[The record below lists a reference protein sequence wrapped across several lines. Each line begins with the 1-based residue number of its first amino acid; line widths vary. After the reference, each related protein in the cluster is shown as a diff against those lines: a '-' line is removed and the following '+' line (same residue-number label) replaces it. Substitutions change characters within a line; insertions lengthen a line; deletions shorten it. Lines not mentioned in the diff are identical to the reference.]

1 MSNIDF
7 SQINTGDYLVM
18 NDVRE
23 RGSYETV
30 RALSANGGNSVVI
43 DRLHYTAI
51 SNYPTRAVLIN
62 DTATGGYVVAETATS
77 NTRANGAGFVWNE
90 RMNVVALFP
99 SDEERNAKNHTWAL
113 NQFKKLSETQFFVAP
128 EKLTRVQR
136 LTVLKRLRDSRQE
149 ELDTL
154 EREYSLLTEIAD
166 SYIQAEQSKQAAF
179 TSDTALGEFVMLK
192 APAQYQEEIDHLNV
206 GFFIG
211 EGVEFTLTNDK
222 STRRT
227 GIITG
232 DEGGNLTLTDAGG
245 NKAGAFT
252 TVVRE
257 YECPICEGYESEN
270 IFHDAD
276 ECDGI
281 SHRIEIEYVNGNGD
295 VEGTVEAFSVIPSGA
310 VNKVQEWVEFVEWQ
324 ENVFNTFRLGFPIGE
339 QAFKFKLQN
348 GADEAIYRWLN
359 KPWKVP
365 RTVTALCEV
374 AKNALQREYASKRET
389 ITNRDDVISKA
400 SIILGEYE
408 RRLREEANPLEDY
421 M

>member
-1 MSNIDF
+1 MPIIDF
-7 SQINTGDYLVM
+7 SQISTGDYLVM

-23 RGSYETV
+23 RGAYETV
-30 RALSANGGNSVVI
+30 RVLAANGGCSVVI
-43 DRLHYTAI
+43 DRLHYTAM

-62 DTATGGYVVAETATS
+62 DTETGGYVIAETATS
-77 NTRANGAGFVWNE
+77 NTRTNGAGFVWDE
-90 RMNVVALFP
+90 RMNVVAHFP
-99 SDEERNAKNHTWAL
+99 SDEERNAKKHTWAL

-128 EKLTRVQR
+128 EKLTRAQR

-149 ELDTL
+149 ELDAL

-179 TSDTALGEFVMLK
+179 TSDTALREFVMLK

-211 EGVEFTLTNDK
+211 EGVEFTLTDDK
-222 STRRT
+222 DTRRT

-232 DEGGNLTLTDAGG
+232 KENGNLTLTDTNG
-245 NKAGAFT
+245 NKAGTFT
-252 TVVRE
+252 AVVRE

-270 IFHDAD
+270 VFHDAD

-281 SHRIEIEYVNGNGD
+281 SHRIEIEYVNSNGD
-295 VEGTVEAFSVIPSGA
+295 VEGTVEAFSVIPAGA
-310 VNKVQEWVEFVEWQ
+310 VDKVQEWAELIEWQ
-324 ENVFNTFRLGFPIGE
+324 ENVFRTFRVGFPIGE
-339 QAFKFKLQN
+339 QAFKFKLQD
-348 GADEAIYRWLN
+348 GAESATYHWLN

-365 RTVTALCEV
+365 RTVTALCET
-374 AKNALQREYASKRET
+374 AKNALQQEYESKRET

-400 SIILGEYE
+400 SVILGEYE
-408 RRLREEANPLEDY
+408 RRLWEEANPLEDY

>member
-1 MSNIDF
+1 MPTIDF
-7 SQINTGDYLVM
+7 SQIATGDYLVM

-23 RGSYETV
+23 RGAYETV
-30 RALSANGGNSVVI
+30 RVLAANGGNSVVI
-43 DRLHYTAI
+43 DRLHYTAM
-51 SNYPTRAVLIN
+51 SNYPTRAVLIK
-62 DTATGGYVVAETATS
+62 DTATGGYVVAEAATR
-77 NTRANGAGFVWNE
+77 NTRTNGAGFVRNE
-90 RMNVVALFP
+90 RMNVVAHFP
-99 SDEERNAKNHTWAL
+99 SDEERNAKKYAWAL

-154 EREYSLLTEIAD
+154 EREYGILTEVAD

-179 TSDTALGEFVMLK
+179 TSDTELGEFAMLK
-192 APAQYQEEIDHLNV
+192 PPAQYQEVTDYLNV

-211 EGVEFTLTNDK
+211 EGIEFTFTGDK
-222 STRRT
+222 GTRRT

-232 DEGGNLTLTDAGG
+232 DEDGNLTLADADG

-252 TVVRE
+252 SVVRE

-270 IFHDAD
+270 VFHDAD

-281 SHRIEIEYVNGNGD
+281 SHRIEIEYVNGNGAI
-295 VEGTVEAFSVIPSGA
+295 EGTVEAFSVIPAGA
-310 VNKVQEWVEFVEWQ
+310 ADKVQEWVEFVEWQ
-324 ENVFNTFRLGFPIGE
+324 ENVFKTFRVGFPVGE
-339 QAFKFKLQN
+339 QMFKFKLQAS
-348 GADEAIYRWLN
+348 ADEVIYRWLN
-359 KPWKVP
+359 NPWKVP
-365 RTVTALCEV
+365 RTVTALCDV
-374 AKNALQREYASKRET
+374 AKKALQREYESKRET

-408 RRLREEANPLEDY
+408 RRLWEDANPLEDY

>member
-1 MSNIDF
+1 MPNIDF
-7 SQINTGDYLVM
+7 SQISTGDYLVM

-23 RGSYETV
+23 RGAYETV
-30 RALSANGGNSVVI
+30 RVLAANGGSSVVI
-43 DRLHYTAI
+43 DRLHYTAM
-51 SNYPTRAVLIN
+51 SAYPTRAVLIK

-77 NTRANGAGFVWNE
+77 NTRANGVGFVWNE
-90 RMNVVALFP
+90 RMNVVAHFP
-99 SDEERNAKNHTWAL
+99 SDEERNAKKYTWAL
-113 NQFKKLSETQFFVAP
+113 NQFKELSETQFFVAP

-136 LTVLKRLRDSRQE
+136 LTFLKRLRDSRQE

-154 EREYSLLTEIAD
+154 EREYGILTEIAD

-179 TSDTALGEFVMLK
+179 TSDTTLGEFVMLK

-222 STRRT
+222 GTRRT

-232 DEGGNLTLTDAGG
+232 DEGGNLTLTDADG
-245 NKAGAFT
+245 NKTGSFT
-252 TVVRE
+252 AVVCE
-257 YECPICEGYESEN
+257 YACEICEGYESEN

-276 ECDGI
+276 ECDGT
-281 SHRIEIEYVNGNGD
+281 SHRIEIEYVNGNGAIED
-295 VEGTVEAFSVIPSGA
+295 TVEAFSVIPAGA
-310 VNKVQEWVEFVEWQ
+310 ADKVQEWVEFVEWQ
-324 ENVFNTFRLGFPIGE
+324 ENVFKTFRVGFPVGE
-339 QAFKFKLQN
+339 QMFKFKLQAS
-348 GADEAIYRWLN
+348 ADEVIYRWLN
-359 KPWKVP
+359 KPWEQP

-374 AKNALQREYASKRET
+374 AKKALQQEYESKRET

-408 RRLREEANPLEDY
+408 RRLWEDANPLEDY

>member
-1 MSNIDF
+1 MTNIDF
-7 SQINTGDYLVM
+7 SKIATGDYLVM

-23 RGSYETV
+23 RGAYETV
-30 RALSANGGNSVVI
+30 RVLAANGGNSVVI
-43 DRLHYTAI
+43 DRLHYTAM
-51 SNYPTRAVLIN
+51 SNYPTRAVLMN
-62 DTATGGYVVAETATS
+62 ATENGGYVVAETATRD
-77 NTRANGAGFVWNE
+77 TRANGAGFVWNE
-90 RMNVVALFP
+90 RMNVVAHFP
-99 SDEERNAKNHTWAL
+99 SDEERNAKKYTWAL
-113 NQFKKLSETQFFVAP
+113 NQFKELSETQFFVAP

-136 LTVLKRLRDSRQE
+136 LTLLKRLRDSRLE

-166 SYIQAEQSKQAAF
+166 SYIQAEQSKHAAF
-179 TSDTALGEFVMLK
+179 TTDTVLGEFAMLK
-192 APAQYQEEIDHLNV
+192 PPAQYQEVADHLNV

-222 STRRT
+222 GTRRT
-227 GIITG
+227 GIIAG
-232 DEGGNLTLTDAGG
+232 EEDGNLTLTDAGG
-245 NKAGAFT
+245 NNAGSFT
-252 TVVRE
+252 SVLRE
-257 YECPICEGYESEN
+257 YACEICEGYEPEN
-270 IFHDAD
+270 DFHDAD
-276 ECDGI
+276 ECDGT

-295 VEGTVEAFSVIPSGA
+295 IEGTVEAFSVIPAGA

-324 ENVFNTFRLGFPIGE
+324 ENVFKTFRLGFPIGE
-339 QAFKFKLQN
+339 QTFKYKLQD
-348 GADEAIYRWLN
+348 GAESATCRWLN

-374 AKNALQREYASKRET
+374 AKKALQQEYESKRET

-408 RRLREEANPLEDY
+408 RRLWEDANPLEDY

>member
-1 MSNIDF
+1 MSTIDF
-7 SQINTGDYLVM
+7 SKISTGDYLVM

-23 RGSYETV
+23 RGSYEAV
-30 RALSANGGNSVVI
+30 RVLAANGGNSVVI
-43 DRLHYTAI
+43 DRLHYTAM

-77 NTRANGAGFVWNE
+77 NTRANGVGFVWNE
-90 RMNVVALFP
+90 RMNVVAHFP
-99 SDEERNAKNHTWAL
+99 SDEERNAKKHTWAL

-128 EKLTRVQR
+128 EKLTRAQR

-154 EREYSLLTEIAD
+154 EHEYSLLTEIVD
-166 SYIQAEQSKQAAF
+166 SYIQAEQSKQAVF

-192 APAQYQEEIDHLNV
+192 SPDGYQDVNLNI

-211 EGVEFTLTNDK
+211 EGVEFTLTSDK
-222 STRRT
+222 GIRRT

-232 DEGGNLTLTDAGG
+232 KENGNLTIADTNG
-245 NKAGAFT
+245 NKAGTFAS
-252 TVVRE
+252 VVRE

-270 IFHDAD
+270 DFHDAD

-281 SHRIEIEYVNGNGD
+281 SHRIEIEYVNSNGD
-295 VEGTVEAFSVIPSGA
+295 IEGTVEAFSVIPAGA
-310 VNKVQEWVEFVEWQ
+310 VDKVQEWGEFVEWQ
-324 ENVFNTFRLGFPIGE
+324 ENVFKTFRVGFPIGE
-339 QAFKFKLQN
+339 QAFKFKLQD
-348 GADEAIYRWLN
+348 GADEVIYRWLN

-365 RTVTALCEV
+365 RTVTALCET
-374 AKNALQREYASKRET
+374 AKKALQREFESERAT
-389 ITNRDDVISKA
+389 IMNRDDKLFKA
-400 SIILGEYE
+400 SVILGEYG
-408 RRLREEANPLEDY
+408 RRLREDANPLEDY